1 MLATRTY
8 LRVLVSVLFERLF
21 SVSLLL
27 CGRLVCMGLF
37 RSWVNVLLAFC
48 PLTSHPFSLPCW
60 YGVLIRAEGLL
71 AKPLLYLI
79 LDVDKWPSV
88 SIRKLYSYNLDTSCV
103 GSYKCF

>member
-8 LRVLVSVLFERLF
+8 LCVLVSVLF
-21 SVSLLL
+21 VSYYVV
-27 CGRLVCMGLF
+27 VCMGLF

-60 YGVLIRAEGLL
+60 YGVLIRADGLL

>member
-1 MLATRTY
+1 
-8 LRVLVSVLFERLF
+8 
-21 SVSLLL
+21 
-27 CGRLVCMGLF
+27 MGLF

-79 LDVDKWPSV
+79 LDVNS
-88 SIRKLYSYNLDTSCV
+88 
-103 GSYKCF
+103 